1 MNIGLLVHEN
11 NLAMT
16 TFLRRI
22 YRFFCAVERD
32 MRLAWAQR
40 IHDILKPGG
49 ELITLMFPVITLIC
63 SFFPFS
69 SLFVQLL
76 NSHALK
82 ILESFHFAYWSS
94 DIENF
99 KTDLCQYFLMAQL
112 KTKSLCGG
120 RSVIMLMDPLTKYQ
134 FQSNYLPS
142 HFCPPITRF
151 SVPLSIDITDGTFVE
166 ILICL

>member
-16 TFLRRI
+16 TFLQRI

-82 ILESFHFAYWSS
+82 ILESFHFAY
-94 DIENF
+94 
-99 KTDLCQYFLMAQL
+99 
-112 KTKSLCGG
+112 
-120 RSVIMLMDPLTKYQ
+120 
-134 FQSNYLPS
+134 
-142 HFCPPITRF
+142 
-151 SVPLSIDITDGTFVE
+151 
-166 ILICL
+166 